1 MVQANKKSCIFA
13 VVINKGFMNINSN
26 KYTFI
31 YAVVMVVVVAVILS
45 LAATSLAPKQDE
57 NVRIEKMQNILR
69 AAMADTNADVTAKNA
84 IALYNSNIAEEMT
97 VNTKGE
103 TVNIFDVK
111 TGKFTQGDGR
121 RAFDID
127 VKEQLEMIRKEG
139 DGLLPVFVYRNEG
152 VTKYVIP
159 LRGLGLWGAIWGNLA
174 LSSDLRTIQGAI
186 FDHKG
191 ETPGLGADIATT
203 NFATRFQGKTLFDEQ
218 GNIRK
223 FRVVKGGATSPP
235 SGFFPTSSEG
245 TGGGAIDALS
255 GATLTS
261 EGVQN
266 MLNDCIGYYKPWIL
280 NTKNKIAK

>member
-1 MVQANKKSCIFA
+1 
-13 VVINKGFMNINSN
+13 MNINSN

-31 YAVVMVVVVAVILS
+31 YAVVMVVIVAVILS

-69 AAMADTNADVTAKNA
+69 AIAPEGEDVKDNEDEKLKSFRKEDV
-84 IALYNSNIAEEMT
+84 IVLYNSNIAEEMT

-111 TGKFTQGDGR
+111 MEKFTQGSGR

-127 VKEQLEMIRKEG
+127 VKEQLEIIRKEG
-139 DGLLPVFVYRNEG
+139 DGLLPVFVYQNRCI
-152 VTKYVIP
+152 TKYVIP
-159 LRGLGLWGAIWGNLA
+159 LYGTGLWGAIWGNLA
-174 LSSDLRTIQGAI
+174 LSGDLNVIQGAI

-191 ETPGLGADIATT
+191 ETPGLGSDIATT
-203 NFATRFQGKTLFDEQ
+203 NFAAKFRGKKLFDEQ
-218 GNIRK
+218 GNIQK
-223 FRVVKGGATSPP
+223 FRLVKGGATGTLTPTP
-235 SGFFPTSSEG
+235 SN
-245 TGGGAIDALS
+245 AIDALS

-266 MLNDCIGYYKPWIL
+266 MINDCIGYYKPWIL
-280 NTKNKIAK
+280 NTKIKLQNEKDIFQSVK